1 MTIAHTPTSPLPLGA
16 LAAGFGLS
24 LLSASALAQSPAVA
38 PDSTDQTLPTVS
50 VKAKADPKPA
60 AKQSYQATT
69 TQIGKGKQALRDI
82 PQSVTVVTE
91 KLMDDRNIDTLKEA
105 LHNTAG
111 ITFMAAEGGEE
122 DIRLRGFSLAGAGDI
137 FVDGIRDPA
146 FYERDTFN
154 TDRIELLRGSAS
166 MLFGRGSTGGAVN
179 QVSKAPYL
187 GNGTEVSGTIG
198 SHNFV
203 RATGDVNIKTSDT
216 SAVRINVMSTKA
228 DNNGAGSSLD
238 KRGIA
243 GAYRFGI
250 GSSDDVTISAYHL
263 ENNNGINYGIPWIK
277 PRSTDTQASNTVIS
291 SLDPSTYYGMAS
303 DRNAGSADF
312 YTLSHVHRFSS
323 DTELKS
329 SIRRGYFTR
338 DQRASAI
345 RFKSGNG
352 IAAADLS
359 NLSDSTRL
367 TRGNNFKVQD
377 LDTLY
382 AQTDLSSKF
391 VALGL
396 KNEAVIGTDFSQEK
410 KRVFSAIGTQ
420 AAKADTSVGT
430 PDDGIAMNEDA
441 RVLGQGN
448 DFTSRG
454 LGVYAQDLV
463 QLAPE
468 WKILGGLRYD
478 MMKGRYNTYTPAT
491 GAQTGQYSQ
500 HIHEWSKRTG
510 VLYQPNPLQSFH
522 ASYGTSFNTSGDAY
536 SYSALSANT
545 PPESSRNIE
554 LGAKIDSADGDVT
567 TRLALFHSTKYH
579 ERNTDTTSVSDSN
592 YELSAQRHSAG
603 FETDV
608 TGRFTEQWEVY
619 VSYTFMPIAKVDET
633 SSSATAGNRKGDRT
647 GLSPKHSGTV
657 WNTYA
662 ILPNWRTGLGINF
675 RSKQSPAD
683 ISQSATN
690 PLQQGIWTAPG
701 YATLDLMSEY
711 TLNKHYAL
719 KVNLNNAGNKLYA
732 DSLYRGHYIPG
743 AGRNLQVSLT
753 AKF

>member
-1 MTIAHTPTSPLPLGA
+1 
-16 LAAGFGLS
+16 
-24 LLSASALAQSPAVA
+24 
-38 PDSTDQTLPTVS
+38 
-50 VKAKADPKPA
+50 
-60 AKQSYQATT
+60 
-69 TQIGKGKQALRDI
+69 
-82 PQSVTVVTE
+82 
-91 KLMDDRNIDTLKEA
+91 
-105 LHNTAG
+105 
-111 ITFMAAEGGEE
+111 
-122 DIRLRGFSLAGAGDI
+122 
-137 FVDGIRDPA
+137 
-146 FYERDTFN
+146 
-154 TDRIELLRGSAS
+154 

-203 RATGDVNIKTSDT
+203 RATGDFNVKTGDT
-216 SAVRINVMSTKA
+216 SAARLNVMSTKA

-263 ENNNGINYGIPWIK
+263 ENNNGMNYGMPWIK
-277 PRSTDTQASNTVIS
+277 PRSTDSQASNTVMS
-291 SLDPSTYYGMAS
+291 SVDPSNFYGLAS

-312 YTLSHVHRFSS
+312 YTLSHTHKFSS

-329 SIRRGYFTR
+329 SIRRGFFTR
-338 DQRASAI
+338 DQRAGTV
-345 RFKSGNG
+345 RFASGTT
-352 IAAADLS
+352 DLS
-359 NLSDSTRL
+359 NLNDSTRL
-367 TRGNNFKVQD
+367 NRGNNVKVQD
-377 LDTLY
+377 MDTLY

-391 VALGL
+391 VALGI
-396 KNEAVIGTDFSQEK
+396 KNEAVVGADFSQEK
-410 KRVFSAIGTQ
+410 RRVFTALANASLT
-420 AAKADTSVGT
+420 KPSTSIGT
-430 PDDGIAMNEDA
+430 PDEGASINEDA
-441 RVLGQGN
+441 RKFYKSN

-463 QLAPE
+463 QVAPA

-478 MMKGRYNTYTPAT
+478 LMKGRYSTYAQST
-491 GAQTGQYSQ
+491 GAQSAQYNQ
-500 HIHEWSKRTG
+500 HIHEWSKRAG
-510 VLYQPNPLQSFH
+510 VLFQPNPLQSFH
-522 ASYGTSFNTSGDAY
+522 LSYGTSFNTSGDTY

-579 ERNTDTTSVSDSN
+579 ERNTDATTVSATN

-608 TGRFTEQWEVY
+608 TGRITEQWEVY
-619 VSYTFMPIAKVDET
+619 VSYTFMPIATVDK
-633 SSSATAGNRKGDRT
+633 TAASTVGGSRKGDRT

-662 ILPNWRTGLGINF
+662 ILPNWRAGLGVNF

-683 ISQSATN
+683 INQSTTN